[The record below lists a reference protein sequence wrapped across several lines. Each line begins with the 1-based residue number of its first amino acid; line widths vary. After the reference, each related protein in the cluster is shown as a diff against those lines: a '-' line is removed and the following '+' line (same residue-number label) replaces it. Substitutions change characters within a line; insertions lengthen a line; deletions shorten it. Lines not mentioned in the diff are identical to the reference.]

1 MAENVLFGAEFDGK
15 PIVDGVNEVVVK
27 LAELKQ
33 GLKEIREEQARLNKA
48 LDDNQKELAETQ
60 KALDLATKAGDPKKV
75 KELSD
80 QIAVL
85 TAREKELSTAL
96 KEANVQ
102 QVVLQKGAALYNK
115 EINETVRNNRSAREE
130 IGKFTSVTR
139 LAGEA
144 VGRLRTFVTEAA
156 FGLVSGFAGGII
168 ASVLP
173 AITSW
178 IAKLIEANTHV
189 DALKRK
195 QELQNEV
202 VENAAKSVAG
212 QVVKLEAYR
221 KILNDLTVPES
232 ERLRVAKEFNK
243 TADEKNQIDTTQ
255 ISNLGEINKLLD
267 QQKEKLIQV
276 ALANAGVAKV
286 AEAAQPFIELDLKL
300 RLAAQGLG
308 ISEELLKSNLKL
320 FGQIRDQAIETGQK
334 ARVGSIF
341 TPEDAKRLNDF
352 AKSLGVSRE
361 QLGKLLDVSK
371 EATKAK
377 KNLDDVTAAL
387 QDLITAG
394 GITPSNDTNGPV
406 NVFLREL
413 ARVQDAVKQFNAQK
427 FPSEA
432 NIIGSFQS
440 ALEKQLLDIDKFLD
454 KKSHEQLTKKQADFL
469 KGLLTGLTED
479 QQNQALEEF
488 RRKVQDLNDKLN
500 DAIEGARIDEANK
513 RIANIRDD
521 NEREKQQIE
530 QGYLNTLSNLR
541 KAEANLIKQVDEDVK
556 QGLDPAIAQRK
567 KFGIRL
573 IFGDLADQAETKRGQ
588 DLSDNAFKTFQKTV
602 KDSNEFFEEQ
612 LTEVDVNIAARIVKE
627 KDALAAGTISYKKF
641 QENVTALL
649 KQQKAER
656 DQIRKAE
663 LEADLQQINV
673 RINATTDPEQLAQ
686 LRAQAREIKD
696 QIAAIDSNTE
706 QQKEDPLKK
715 RTENLVKYAQS
726 VQQVLGS
733 VIGFW
738 QQLNAQEQ
746 KSLDQS
752 INLQKKRV
760 EEATRIAE
768 RGNAEFLNEEQDR
781 LDQLELKR
789 EASAR
794 KQQAINSAL
803 VLSNALV
810 ATVSAIAQA
819 ASTSGPAAPFAAIAA
834 GIAVIGA
841 ITAAFQFVQ
850 SLQPPVANFYKGTEE
865 VTLGGNKPGIDT
877 VPARL
882 TAGERV
888 VTAKENKDYFATLSA
903 IHNRKVSPEI
913 LNSFVRQ
920 TLTGQNFSQKEI
932 WKEGKQTERVR
943 ETVLKGVQERHF
955 KDREHFTEKIHS
967 QSREAKLQE
976 RNLIRE
982 ITEMVSSRIQNNQDK
997 KEILFHVERFL
1008 QSKLETR
1015 PVLVPQIMKLITDR
1029 VNTKESSNVTTNL
1042 KEVNYVL
1049 ESFSDRITERF
1060 MTRRFRRTFHE
1071 RESDKLVENLATLV
1085 DTKDT
1090 KDSMQM
1096 IREQLTDRLNVQDS
1110 KVVIPYILEKLT
1122 ERIQAGKEV
1131 INKDGKDTKDTV
1143 KESIKEFAR
1152 GMNERVMDSKTREV
1166 VRELSRVM
1174 DEHHV
1179 ENVEKL
1185 LTEKLYNTETAQ
1197 QLIPLI
1203 SKELRNNIEN
1213 KTLEHA
1219 DVKNTDKVKEVFTS
1233 NNRSNEVN
1241 RILDRSDSSNVRIV
1255 DNIILRYSDRVNQV
1269 ERDRVANYF
1278 HQESFLKANREYQ
1291 ETIHAILEKRIDPV
1305 LVNQF
1310 VKENTRTE
1318 TGQTKLERLVEVS
1331 RQLTREVNNTRNGMQ
1346 TTTETV
1352 LKYARPDVPVVNIK
1366 RLEHATATNTEM
1378 KGMLA
1383 EQIRVLKEN
1392 VELQRE
1398 NNRLLKA
1405 FKFDFTFDKHGV
1417 TAMLMQGIEQKKI
1430 DLKS

>member
-1 MAENVLFGAEFDGK
+1 M
-15 PIVDGVNEVVVK
+15 
-27 LAELKQ
+27 
-33 GLKEIREEQARLNKA
+33 
-48 LDDNQKELAETQ
+48 
-60 KALDLATKAGDPKKV
+60 
-75 KELSD
+75 
-80 QIAVL
+80 
-85 TAREKELSTAL
+85 
-96 KEANVQ
+96 
-102 QVVLQKGAALYNK
+102 
-115 EINETVRNNRSAREE
+115 
-130 IGKFTSVTR
+130 
-139 LAGEA
+139 
-144 VGRLRTFVTEAA
+144 
-156 FGLVSGFAGGII
+156 
-168 ASVLP
+168 
-173 AITSW
+173 
-178 IAKLIEANTHV
+178 
-189 DALKRK
+189 
-195 QELQNEV
+195 
-202 VENAAKSVAG
+202 
-212 QVVKLEAYR
+212 
-221 KILNDLTVPES
+221 
-232 ERLRVAKEFNK
+232 
-243 TADEKNQIDTTQ
+243 
-255 ISNLGEINKLLD
+255 
-267 QQKEKLIQV
+267 
-276 ALANAGVAKV
+276 
-286 AEAAQPFIELDLKL
+286 
-300 RLAAQGLG
+300 
-308 ISEELLKSNLKL
+308 
-320 FGQIRDQAIETGQK
+320 
-334 ARVGSIF
+334 
-341 TPEDAKRLNDF
+341 
-352 AKSLGVSRE
+352 
-361 QLGKLLDVSK
+361 
-371 EATKAK
+371 
-377 KNLDDVTAAL
+377 
-387 QDLITAG
+387 
-394 GITPSNDTNGPV
+394 
-406 NVFLREL
+406 
-413 ARVQDAVKQFNAQK
+413 
-427 FPSEA
+427 
-432 NIIGSFQS
+432 
-440 ALEKQLLDIDKFLD
+440 
-454 KKSHEQLTKKQADFL
+454 
-469 KGLLTGLTED
+469 
-479 QQNQALEEF
+479 
-488 RRKVQDLNDKLN
+488 
-500 DAIEGARIDEANK
+500 
-513 RIANIRDD
+513 
-521 NEREKQQIE
+521 
-530 QGYLNTLSNLR
+530 
-541 KAEANLIKQVDEDVK
+541 K

-573 IFGDLADQAETKRGQ
+573 IFGDLADQAEVKKNQ

-641 QENVTALL
+641 QENITALL

-888 VTAKENKDYFATLSA
+888 VTARENKDYFATLSA

-920 TLTGQNFSQKEI
+920 TLTGQNLHQKEI
-932 WKEGKQTERVR
+932 WKEGKQTERVP

-955 KDREHFTEKIHS
+955 KDREHFQEKIYS
-967 QSREAKLQE
+967 QTREAKLQE
-976 RNLIRE
+976 RNLVRE

-1042 KEVNYVL
+1042 KEVNHVL

-1071 RESDKLVENLATLV
+1071 RESDKLVENLASLV
-1085 DTKDT
+1085 ETRDT

-1110 KVVIPYILEKLT
+1110 RVVVPYILEKLT
-1122 ERIQAGKEV
+1122 ERIQATTPTPRKDLPE
-1131 INKDGKDTKDTV
+1131 INKMTERKFEKDVVNTV
-1143 KESIKEFAR
+1143 KEFAR

-1179 ENVEKL
+1179 ENVEKI
-1185 LTEKLYNTETAQ
+1185 LTEKLYNKEMASH
-1197 QLIPLI
+1197 LVPLI

-1219 DVKNTDKVKEVFTS
+1219 DVKNLQSTIREFYRNTPLPVFEKLVERQLREVMSNPVTQRQLIQYINNEHVDLKKTVQRVVNNLATLPHPEQVIQRVVPDFVERLTNKVKEVATS
-1233 NNRSNEVN
+1233 DNSST
-1241 RILDRSDSSNVRIV
+1241 RILE
-1255 DNIILRYSDRVNQV
+1255 RYADKVNQV

-1278 HQESFLKANREYQ
+1278 HQETFLKTNRDYQ
-1291 ETIHAILEKRIDPV
+1291 ETIHAVLEKRIDPV

-1310 VKENTRTE
+1310 VKENTKTE

-1352 LKYARPDVPVVNIK
+1352 LKYARPDVPVVNIR